1 MVDFFVLWSGYKIS
15 KSELLFF
22 ASRLVIMYRKL
33 SVLIFFLLVFCRHS
47 IAQEKIF
54 DLNSTNKIILENAGF
69 NLLDVIYDQD
79 ESASIGKIYIAQNQP
94 NKAIIKDGLAGG
106 IGIFYK
112 NSIQK
117 TDKDR
122 TIQLKVLE
130 FTINEKLQSSKVAS
144 GELKVKFGY
153 FLKTSFEPVHL
164 VDYEAGITYQRSIH
178 RTDLI
183 NQILSRGI
191 TNSIV
196 FINDWINEHAT
207 HNRKLAKTVRLEIV
221 EKINRSDRDTVFYSP
236 DRRLSWSDFRESPNR
251 SSGYNA
257 TIFTSLAMEGSPFM
271 EEGVLV
277 LPVEVKVYMLPES
290 SWAKSGGKNDYSL
303 NHEQK
308 HFDVTR
314 IVGNR
319 LINRLKALNV
329 TPENY
334 EAAVNDAFLD
344 SYREMN
350 KLQEIYDASTRH
362 GLDREAQSRWNAIID
377 QALMGNMDEIE
388 KELIKGK

>member
-1 MVDFFVLWSGYKIS
+1 M
-15 KSELLFF
+15 E
-22 ASRLVIMYRKL
+22 
-33 SVLIFFLLVFCRHS
+33 
-47 IAQEKIF
+47 
-54 DLNSTNKIILENAGF
+54 NSSF
-69 NLLDVIYDQD
+69 NLSDVIYDQD

-94 NKAIIKDGLAGG
+94 NKAIIKNGLAGG
-106 IGIFYK
+106 ISIFYK

-117 TDKDR
+117 TDNDR

-178 RTDLI
+178 RTDLV

-191 TNSIV
+191 SNSIV

-221 EKINRSDRDTVFYSP
+221 EKMNRSDRDTVFYHP
-236 DRRLSWSDFRESPNR
+236 GRRLTWSDFRESPNR
-251 SSGYNA
+251 NSGYNA

-271 EEGVLV
+271 EDGVLV

-290 SWAKSGGKNDYSL
+290 SWVKTQGKNDYSL

-308 HFDVTR
+308 HFDITR
-314 IVGNR
+314 VVGNR
-319 LINRLKALNV
+319 LVNKLKNLEV

-334 EAAVNDAFLD
+334 EAEVNEAFFD

-350 KLQEIYDASTRH
+350 KLQEIYDARTRH
-362 GLDREAQSRWNAIID
+362 GLDKEVQSRWNDIIG
-377 QALMGNMDEIE
+377 QALKGDMEEIE
-388 KELIKGK
+388 RELEKGK